1 MVVAQLSRMGPI
13 KDFRDLDVWQ
23 RSMDLAEL
31 VLNAVPLLPPEE
43 RFGISAQLRN
53 ASVSISNNIAE
64 GYGRGTRAEYVRFL
78 RYSRGSANEVT
89 TLLLLIER
97 VHYLPPA
104 RLNPMMDMVERV
116 RSMLSR
122 LIDALE
128 R

>member
-1 MVVAQLSRMGPI
+1 MGPI

-31 VLNAVPLLPPEE
+31 VLNAAPTAARGGTV
-43 RFGISAQLRN
+43 RHQRCNSGLRR
-53 ASVSISNNIAE
+53 VSIPNNIAE
-64 GYGRGTRAEYVRFL
+64 GYGRGTRAEYMRFL

-89 TLLLLIER
+89 TLLLLDR
-97 VHYLPPA
+97 ASSLPAAEA
-104 RLNPMMDMVERV
+104 RLAPMIGLIERV

>member
-1 MVVAQLSRMGPI
+1 MGTI
-13 KDFRDLDVWQ
+13 KDFRDLEVWQ

-31 VLNAVPLLPPEE
+31 ILDAAPLLPPEE

-53 ASVSISNNIAE
+53 ASVSIPNNIAE
-64 GYGRGTRAEYVRFL
+64 GHGRGTRAEYVRFL

-89 TLLLLIER
+89 TLLLLIDR
-97 VHYLPPA
+97 VRYLPPA
-104 RLNPMMDMVERV
+104 RLGPMVEMVERV
-116 RSMLSR
+116 RSMLTK